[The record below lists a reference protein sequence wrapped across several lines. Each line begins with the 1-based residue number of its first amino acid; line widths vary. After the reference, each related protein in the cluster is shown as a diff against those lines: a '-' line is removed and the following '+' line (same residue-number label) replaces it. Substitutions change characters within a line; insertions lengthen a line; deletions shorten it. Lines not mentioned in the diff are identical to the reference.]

1 MFPQGQMQA
10 QLPVPADSLIT
21 PFLNINPQNPPF
33 VPQLQVP
40 PYMQTFVAYIAGCCA
55 VEIQQTAQNNSMRCF
70 MFNLNSQNNFMNQEF
85 ADTVAAACDYIQLQI
100 MKRQHSD
107 PGSAAAICVPRVI
120 EMIAAANVYTY
131 PGLQAY
137 VPAQSSDA
145 VNQLVQAFRQTGA
158 EITQMKSAQAMQAQ
172 QPAGFVQ
179 NNNFQQ
185 QPQHAPNN
193 FVRQAPTGVSLT
205 GQGQQASLYGGAPAQ
220 GPAVR
225 GPGGRVDRYASKA
238 GQGMEEVSFEAGQP
252 LQQPAAIRQAHA
264 THAKAPVAKEVAPVK
279 TNNVPAQ
286 YADHEL
292 LNVLQDGSF
301 LIPAVDSEEIWRPNA
316 AQPYLPAY
324 NPSTHLLFH
333 QIFPDGTVG
342 IVVKELTQAMMDWKQ
357 HNMGGVFGP
366 AAKVQKMGAK
376 DMDEVWA
383 DVKALNHADM
393 ISDVPPVEGVDE
405 VVPVWIDTE
414 WKLSTSM
421 EAAILNVRL
430 AHQAACMKEG
440 KDLLAFESY
449 GSVLQITS
457 DKEDHTAQLVR
468 LGGVETYVG
477 LAEKLKALKG
487 DIPDSLWYLIDQTM
501 TETINRVLRKNL
513 SLGIDIERFSD
524 DIGQLFTYVE
534 KKGSV
539 IFQAF
544 QANQENTIRTALAT
558 IPEDQRKMMDEQLLA
573 GIEGICLTYLTQ
585 ETSFTVLDCMSHDL
599 EVELQDGLAVAVL
612 DSMVP
617 EIYAL
622 VHGIFDRA
630 DNVEA
635 EFARHLIL
643 TNDLKVIEVTRGHV
657 GKDFYLMSVVN

>member
-1 MFPQGQMQA
+1 
-10 QLPVPADSLIT
+10 
-21 PFLNINPQNPPF
+21 
-33 VPQLQVP
+33 
-40 PYMQTFVAYIAGCCA
+40 
-55 VEIQQTAQNNSMRCF
+55 
-70 MFNLNSQNNFMNQEF
+70 
-85 ADTVAAACDYIQLQI
+85 
-100 MKRQHSD
+100 
-107 PGSAAAICVPRVI
+107 
-120 EMIAAANVYTY
+120 
-131 PGLQAY
+131 
-137 VPAQSSDA
+137 
-145 VNQLVQAFRQTGA
+145 
-158 EITQMKSAQAMQAQ
+158 
-172 QPAGFVQ
+172 
-179 NNNFQQ
+179 
-185 QPQHAPNN
+185 
-193 FVRQAPTGVSLT
+193 
-205 GQGQQASLYGGAPAQ
+205 
-220 GPAVR
+220 
-225 GPGGRVDRYASKA
+225 
-238 GQGMEEVSFEAGQP
+238 
-252 LQQPAAIRQAHA
+252 
-264 THAKAPVAKEVAPVK
+264 VAKEVAPVK

-292 LNVLQDGSF
+292 LTVLQDGSF
-301 LIPAVDSEEIWRPNA
+301 LIPAVDSEEVWRPNA
-316 AQPYLPAY
+316 VQPYLPAY
-324 NPSTHLLFH
+324 NPSTHLMFH
-333 QIFPDGTVG
+333 QIFPDGAVG

-357 HNMGGVFGP
+357 HNMGSVFGP

-393 ISDVPPVEGVDE
+393 VSDVPAVEGAAE
-405 VVPVWIDTE
+405 VVPVWIDTA
-414 WKLSTSM
+414 WKISTSM

-430 AHQAACMKEG
+430 SHQTACMKEG

-449 GSVLQITS
+449 GSVLQIVPG
-457 DKEDHTAQLVR
+457 KEDHTAQLVR
-468 LGGVETYVG
+468 LGSVETYVG

-487 DIPDSLWYLIDQTM
+487 DIPDNLWYLIDQTM
-501 TETINRVLRKNL
+501 TETINRLLRKNL
-513 SLGIDIERFSD
+513 SLALEIERFSD
-524 DIGQLFTYVE
+524 DIGPLFSHVE
-534 KKGSV
+534 KKGSA

-544 QANQENTIRTALAT
+544 NANQESTIRTALAT

-573 GIEGICLTYLTQ
+573 GITDQVSLTYLTQ